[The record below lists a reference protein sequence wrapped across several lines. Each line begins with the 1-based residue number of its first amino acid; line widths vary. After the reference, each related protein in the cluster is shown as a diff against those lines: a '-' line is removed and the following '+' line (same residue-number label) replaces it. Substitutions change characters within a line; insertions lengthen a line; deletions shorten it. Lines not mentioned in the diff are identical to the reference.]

1 MSEGSSNER
10 TLARQRV
17 CGKCRS
23 FTTME
28 KANEKQFGCPLCGQK
43 LEAGVNL
50 QGPISYREI
59 QVLVAHQDIIRKKNA
74 AK

>member
-1 MSEGSSNER
+1 MSDVNSNER

-28 KANEKQFGCPLCGQK
+28 KVNEMQFACPLCGQR
-43 LEAGVNL
+43 LEATVNL
-50 QGPISYREI
+50 QGPISYRE
-59 QVLVAHQDIIRKKNA
+59 VESLVAKQFKNA
-74 AK
+74 PSKTVK

>member
-28 KANEKQFGCPLCGQK
+28 KVNEKQFGCPLCGQK
-43 LEAGVNL
+43 LDAGVNL
-50 QGPISYREI
+50 EGPVSYREI
-59 QVLVAHQDIIRKKNA
+59 EVLAAHQAKAKLRNA